1 MPPALCSSVRK
12 KIPFPILTFCLHNL
26 LNKFGFYD
34 KIYIPVKNII
44 TGCDHMEKITVLPGF
59 QITIPREIRKKFRLQ
74 PGQEVRII
82 LVEDRIEIVPVKQEE
97 ESQEAMA
104 RE

>member
-1 MPPALCSSVRK
+1 
-12 KIPFPILTFCLHNL
+12 
-26 LNKFGFYD
+26 
-34 KIYIPVKNII
+34 
-44 TGCDHMEKITVLPGF
+44 MEKITVLPGF

>member
-1 MPPALCSSVRK
+1 MAKV
-12 KIPFPILTFCLHNL
+12 
-26 LNKFGFYD
+26 
-34 KIYIPVKNII
+34 
-44 TGCDHMEKITVLPGF
+44 TVLPGF

-82 LVEDRIEIVPVKQEE
+82 LIEDRIEILPVKQEK
-97 ESQEAMA
+97 ESQAVLA